1 MILRL
6 LSLVLALLS
15 PVSARAAVVNVEIKF
30 TPYVGDPAKNDT
42 VETVPG
48 VAAIFLNGVPY
59 AEQPVRQDKVPVQS
73 DEREIT
79 PAVWLPVEQLGPAV
93 RKGKNTIR
101 IEFTPADPKTPYK
114 ARLAWASVTDEESAD
129 GGSTGTQDRK
139 RTATNLASPGKEEK
153 SGTGKLVL
161 EHTVDAAF
169 APDVAWHHYPPI
181 TTLADADKQKLAA
194 VVMARTEVFQP
205 DFAGVYR
212 ILEGDPRLDVARI
225 KGAKCIEAAYAAG
238 VRLDAPKA
246 DELEYVTSNQPE
258 VVVRRK
264 GRHLF
269 APADASA
276 FGKIEGEEQQ
286 MCAGIALSLAFPPK
300 LVAVRGPDGAW
311 KVVY

>member
-1 MILRL
+1 MILRVV
-6 LSLVLALLS
+6 SLVLALLT
-15 PVSARAAVVNVEIKF
+15 PVSARAAIVNVEVKF

-48 VAAIFLNGVPY
+48 IAAIFLNGVPY
-59 AEQPVRQDKVPVQS
+59 AEQPVRQDRVPVQF
-73 DEREIT
+73 DEREIA
-79 PAVWLPVEQLGPAV
+79 PAVWLPVEALGPAV

-101 IEFTPADPKTPYK
+101 IEFTPVDPKTPYR
-114 ARLAWASVTDEESAD
+114 ARLAWASVSDEEAKGEKD
-129 GGSTGTQDRK
+129 GK
-139 RTATNLASPGKEEK
+139 RTATNLAAPGKEEK
-153 SGTGKLVL
+153 SGTGTLVL
-161 EHTVDAAF
+161 EHTVDASF

-194 VVMARTEVFQP
+194 LVMARTDAFQP

-212 ILEGDPRLDVARI
+212 VLEGDRRLDVAKI
-225 KGAKCIEAAYAAG
+225 KEAKCVEAAYAAG

-276 FGKIEGEEQQ
+276 FAKIQGEEQQ

-300 LVAVRGPDGAW
+300 LVAVRAPDGAW

>member
-6 LSLVLALLS
+6 LSLVLVLVA
-15 PVSARAAVVNVEIKF
+15 PVAARADVVNVEVKF
-30 TPYVGDPAKNDT
+30 TPYVGDPAKKDT
-42 VETVPG
+42 VQTVPG

-59 AEQPVRQDKVPVQS
+59 AEQPVRQDEVAVQF
-73 DEREIT
+73 DERDIA
-79 PAVWLPVEQLGPAV
+79 PAVWLPVESLGPAV

-101 IEFTPADPKTPYK
+101 IEFTPADSKVPYK
-114 ARLAWASVTDEESAD
+114 ARLAWASVTDEASAD
-129 GGSTGTQDRK
+129 GGPTGTQDGKRK
-139 RTATNLASPGKEEK
+139 ATNLASAGKEEK

-161 EHTVDAAF
+161 EHTVDASF
-169 APDVAWHHYPPI
+169 ASDVAWHHYPPI
-181 TTLADADKQKLAA
+181 KTLGDEDKQKLAA
-194 VVMARTEVFQP
+194 LALARANAFQP
-205 DFAGVYR
+205 DFADVYR

-246 DELEYVTSNQPE
+246 DELEYVTTNQPE

-264 GRHLF
+264 GRHLY
-269 APADASA
+269 APTDASA
-276 FGKIEGEEQQ
+276 FAKIEGEEQQ

-300 LVAVRGPDGAW
+300 LVAVRGPDGTW

>member
-1 MILRL
+1 MTLRF
-6 LSLVLALLS
+6 LSLLLVFVV
-15 PVSARAAVVNVEIKF
+15 PVSARAAIVNVEVKF

-48 VAAIFLNGVPY
+48 IAAIFLNGVPY
-59 AEQPVRQDKVPVQS
+59 AEQPVRQDKVPVQF
-73 DEREIT
+73 DEREIA
-79 PAVWLPVEQLGPAV
+79 PAVWLPVESLGPAV

-101 IEFTPADPKTPYK
+101 IEFTPADPKTPYR
-114 ARLAWASVTDEESAD
+114 ARLAWASVSDEETKGES
-129 GGSTGTQDRK
+129 GGK
-139 RTATNLASPGKEEK
+139 RTATNLAAPGKEEK
-153 SGTGKLVL
+153 SGSGKLVF
-161 EHTVDAAF
+161 EHTLDASF

-181 TTLADADKQKLAA
+181 TTLAADDKQKLGAL
-194 VVMARTEVFQP
+194 VMARTEVFRP

-212 ILEGDPRLDVARI
+212 ILEGDPRLDVAKI
-225 KGAKCIEAAYAAG
+225 KEAKCVEAAYAAG

-276 FGKIEGEEQQ
+276 FGKIQGDEQQ

-300 LVAVRGPDGAW
+300 LVAVRAPDGTW

>member
-6 LSLVLALLS
+6 LSVVLLLVV
-15 PVSARAAVVNVEIKF
+15 PVSVRAAIVNVEVKF

-42 VETVPG
+42 VQTVPG
-48 VAAIFLNGVPY
+48 MAAIFLNGVPY
-59 AEQPVRQDKVPVQS
+59 AEQPVQQDTVPVQFE
-73 DEREIT
+73 EREIT
-79 PAVWLPVEQLGPAV
+79 PAVWLPMEALGPAV

-101 IEFTPADPKTPYK
+101 IEFTPADPKTPYR
-114 ARLAWASVTDEESAD
+114 ARLAWASVSDEEAED
-129 GGSTGTQDRK
+129 KKGGRQTT
-139 RTATNLASPGKEEK
+139 TNLTAPGKEEK
-153 SGTGKLVL
+153 SGSGKIVL
-161 EHTVDAAF
+161 EHTVDASF

-194 VVMARTEVFQP
+194 LAMARTNVFQP

-212 ILEGDPRLDVARI
+212 ILEGDRRLDVAKIRE
-225 KGAKCIEAAYAAG
+225 AKCVEAAYAAG
-238 VRLDAPKA
+238 VRLDAPKP

-276 FGKIEGEEQQ
+276 FAKIQGEEQQ

-300 LVAVRGPDGAW
+300 LVAVRDPDGTW